1 MVMFNFLSLFNP
13 YRWLA
18 YMAGA
23 AALVGLFWY
32 AVHSYNVSITEEA
45 VNAALVKERTIT
57 APAIKE
63 LVQRIADR
71 DLTIATMKAESDA
84 ERTRQ
89 QAKLNTKTIEYK
101 NAMLKTKTI
110 QAKYDTLLGTSAD
123 FERMLHAA
131 TANNDSAG
139 GAGLSPRFKQLSA
152 AHQQCE
158 RDLRSSIEQ
167 TIATTGELSK
177 AVAVIEALKQ

>member
-1 MVMFNFLSLFNP
+1 MSKILD
-13 YRWLA
+13 WLTPWWAKLAIIATLLASCFWLKHA
-18 YMAGA
+18 YDIKVTTKAVE
-23 AALVGLFWY
+23 AAL
-32 AVHSYNVSITEEA
+32 E
-45 VNAALVKERTIT
+45 KERAEIAPFITNLEETI
-57 APAIKE
+57 K
-63 LVQRIADR
+63 VR
-71 DLTIATMKAESDA
+71 DLTIATTKAESDA

-101 NAMLKTKTI
+101 NALLQTKTV
-110 QAKYDTLLGTSAD
+110 QAKYDALLGTSAD

-131 TANNDSAG
+131 TANNDSASG
-139 GAGLSPRFKQLSA
+139 TGLSPRFKQLSA

-177 AVAVIEALKQ
+177 AVAVIEALKN